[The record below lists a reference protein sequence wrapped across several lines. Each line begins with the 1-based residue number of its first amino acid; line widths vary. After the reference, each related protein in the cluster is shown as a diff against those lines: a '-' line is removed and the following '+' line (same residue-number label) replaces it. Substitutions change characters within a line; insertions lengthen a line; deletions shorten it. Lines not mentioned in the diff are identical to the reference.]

1 MRYILLA
8 LLALTGLAA
17 CNNDGDLLATAGP
30 ADIALQGSGDVVI
43 DRDTPDAL
51 ALRLSWNDNSVLV
64 LNDPHAK
71 APRNATLNTVQFSSS
86 PGFTS
91 TIDQLADAG
100 STSLDISM
108 DALNS
113 IVGRLGFEG
122 GVAAPL
128 YIRMRSVLAG
138 NIAAKLSNVLAVN
151 VTPYKIDMSRGFILN
166 SSHEDTGNVLA
177 SPGSDGVYSG
187 FMGVS
192 SWYNWYLLEGSG
204 VEWGND
210 GISGRPFEISSD
222 GSKWNLWFPGQEGCY
237 YTVVNTNTR
246 RWSAL
251 WIPSLTVTGGI
262 SGEMAYMR
270 KENKW
275 MLTFNAQKTGTA
287 TIRITGTGRQYDAAT
302 STGDDAAVATPVGFG
317 QGAGGLTFG
326 TSAGDITVDITK
338 TGEVALVL
346 DLSDPFNWTCTVG
359 DAGGSAEEV
368 PELLWVSGIDDG
380 ISGSWTF
387 DNYLSL
393 YNEAE
398 RRYAGVC
405 NVHSL
410 WGYKF
415 YTEAGNWDSNY
426 ALAEGDALAGTL
438 AAGSGTNVPAPPAG
452 LYLMDVSVSALTYA
466 LTAIHSV
473 QIAGVADDWTMRPLQ
488 AAGTPGVYTI
498 SLDIAAVS
506 PWGFKVYFN
515 ESWDHYLSAKAG
527 GTLVYGGSSESGV
540 YDETFIGSACTL
552 TFNLCKGTYTIEKK

>member
-8 LLALTGLAA
+8 MLALTGLAA

-86 PGFTS
+86 PGFTPA
-91 TIDQLADAG
+91 IDQLADAG

-192 SWYNWYLLEGSG
+192 SWYNWYLFEGSG

-368 PELLWVSGIDDG
+368 PELLPARSLS
-380 ISGSWTF
+380 IS
-387 DNYLSL
+387 
-393 YNEAE
+393 
-398 RRYAGVC
+398 V
-405 NVHSL
+405 
-410 WGYKF
+410 K
-415 YTEAGNWDSNY
+415 
-426 ALAEGDALAGTL
+426 AL
-438 AAGSGTNVPAPPAG
+438 
-452 LYLMDVSVSALTYA
+452 
-466 LTAIHSV
+466 I
-473 QIAGVADDWTMRPLQ
+473 R
-488 AAGTPGVYTI
+488 
-498 SLDIAAVS
+498 
-506 PWGFKVYFN
+506 
-515 ESWDHYLSAKAG
+515 
-527 GTLVYGGSSESGV
+527 
-540 YDETFIGSACTL
+540 
-552 TFNLCKGTYTIEKK
+552 